1 MSVFVCQFVSLI
13 LSFLSIFVSFRTYV
27 MYSHVVMFHVD
38 FYKTGSSNSERVEV
52 GVEVEV
58 NLDVTLDFFQYLH
71 G

>member
-1 MSVFVCQFVSLI
+1 MFDWANLI
-13 LSFLSIFVSFRTYV
+13 LLV